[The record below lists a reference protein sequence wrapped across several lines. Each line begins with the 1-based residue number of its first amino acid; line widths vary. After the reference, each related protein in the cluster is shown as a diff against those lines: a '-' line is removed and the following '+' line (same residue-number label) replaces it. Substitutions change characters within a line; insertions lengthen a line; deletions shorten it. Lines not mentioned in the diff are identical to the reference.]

1 MTDRA
6 FHYVELGY
14 NKAVDAYNLFDSTPA
29 ENVMLKT
36 LL

>member
-14 NKAVDAYNLFDSTPA
+14 NKAVAGYNLLDSTSA
-29 ENVMLKT
+29 E
-36 LL
+36 